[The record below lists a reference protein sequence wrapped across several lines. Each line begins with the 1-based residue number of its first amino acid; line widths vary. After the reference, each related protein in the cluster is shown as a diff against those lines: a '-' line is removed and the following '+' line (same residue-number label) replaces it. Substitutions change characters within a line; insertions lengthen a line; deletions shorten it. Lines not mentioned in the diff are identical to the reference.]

1 MKIKTVI
8 SVIITSYLA
17 ITSLYAQSNNFDV
30 SEGNLYWQKVYNV
43 GLSHDDLLNIIVN
56 NGNFVD
62 INDGDV
68 ITFRLIRGKVNVE
81 DYGYKR
87 MAVPMYVVNYDVSC
101 FVTIQNKE
109 DRYRV
114 TVDNIVLVRNVT
126 TRMGKEGEEEPIETW
141 AVKRGSLSDG
151 FSKEPATIYNGY
163 FSNLF
168 HFQKKSYID
177 DEW

>member
-1 MKIKTVI
+1 MNIKQLI
-8 SVIITSYLA
+8 SATITSFLA
-17 ITSLYAQSNNFDV
+17 VTSLYAQSNNFDV
-30 SEGNLYWQKVYNV
+30 SDGNLYWQKVYNV
-43 GLSHDDLLNIIVN
+43 ELSHDDLLNIIVN

-68 ITFRLIRGKVNVE
+68 ITFRLVRGNLNVE

-87 MAVPMYVVNYDVSC
+87 MSVPMYVVNYDVSC
-101 FVTIQNKE
+101 FVTIQQKD

-114 TVDNIVLVRNVT
+114 TVDNITLVRSIT

-141 AVKRGSLSDG
+141 AIKRGRLSDG
-151 FSKEPATIYNGY
+151 FSKEPSIIYNGY

-168 HFQKKSYID
+168 LFQKKTYLG